1 MTVMRTVDRVIDAA
15 LVLALL
21 VISVSLVAQVA
32 LRYLAHSPLPWP
44 EELSQF
50 LLVAISFFGMYRAF
64 ENNEHI
70 ALKWMPRHWRV
81 QRYLRAIGLV
91 CVMVFLVYIG
101 WGGWR
106 LAQGA
111 WHQPSTA
118 LRLPMAI
125 PYLVIPITCA
135 LSLLAI
141 CMSIWHILT
150 RREDGASGVRD
161 GAVR

>member
-1 MTVMRTVDRVIDAA
+1 MSVLRNVDRVIDAA

-21 VISVSLVAQVA
+21 VISASLVAQVA

-64 ENNEHI
+64 EHDGHI

-81 QRYLRAIGLV
+81 QRYLRAIGLI
-91 CVMVFLVYIG
+91 CVMAFLVYIG
-101 WGGWR
+101 WGGWH
-106 LAQGA
+106 LAQAA

-135 LSLLAI
+135 LSLVAI
-141 CMSIWHILT
+141 GTSIWRILT
-150 RREDGASGVRD
+150 GRGDGASGARD
-161 GAVR
+161 GAV

>member
-1 MTVMRTVDRVIDAA
+1 MSVLRNVDRVIDAA

-64 ENNEHI
+64 EKNEHI
-70 ALKWMPRHWRV
+70 ALRWLPRHWQV
-81 QRYLRAIGLV
+81 QRYLRTIGLL

-101 WGGWR
+101 WGGWT
-106 LAQGA
+106 LAQAA

-118 LRLPMAI
+118 LRLPMAV
-125 PYLVIPITCA
+125 PYLVIPVTCV
-135 LSLLAI
+135 LSLIAI
-141 CMSIWHILT
+141 SISIWRIMT
-150 RREDGASGVRD
+150 RREDGAPGARD
-161 GAVR
+161 GAV